1 PSLSPA
7 SLLVLVFFSSTL
19 SSCMVTVSMM
29 AKHLGLKQGGAI
41 IGKQM
46 VTSIVLT
53 LAIALLAG
61 VLI

>member
-1 PSLSPA
+1 
-7 SLLVLVFFSSTL
+7 
-19 SSCMVTVSMM
+19 MVTVSMM